1 MHVAALNIYPVKSM
15 AGVSPPTARVQPWGL
30 EGDRRWM
37 VVSPEGRFLTQRDY
51 PGMSLLAPE
60 LSGTSLRLE
69 VAGLGA
75 IEANATGPHIQVRV
89 WDDVVAAATCPSVV
103 DAFVSAV
110 LGTACRLVHMDNPA
124 VRPVRPSWSQPG
136 ETVSFA
142 DGFPVLLTS
151 LDSLDDLNTRLAT
164 PIRINRFRGNIVIAG
179 APPWAEDTWRLIRI
193 GTVTFRIAKP
203 CDRCIV
209 TTVEQETATRPAPS
223 EPLRTLGTFRRAGQG
238 VMFGQNLVPL
248 TEGDVDLGD
257 AVEILQQGRSNLVA
271 D

>member
-1 MHVAALNIYPVKSM
+1 
-15 AGVSPPTARVQPWGL
+15 
-30 EGDRRWM
+30 
-37 VVSPEGRFLTQRDY
+37 
-51 PGMSLLAPE
+51 
-60 LSGTSLRLE
+60 
-69 VAGLGA
+69 
-75 IEANATGPHIQVRV
+75 
-89 WDDVVAAATCPSVV
+89 
-103 DAFVSAV
+103 
-110 LGTACRLVHMDNPA
+110 MDNPA

-193 GTVTFRIAKP
+193 GNVTFRIAKP